1 MTTESDSGRAGVFAP
16 LERKKAI
23 SSFSLL
29 TNQKR
34 AHNVSTRTNMTAT
47 LKTTSTMFR
56 ALADESRVRLLN
68 LLLEGEI
75 CVCDLGEALSLPQP
89 RISSH
94 LIYLKRAGL
103 VTMRQDGKWRHYAI
117 PEDLN
122 GVRAKLLDCV
132 RSSLREIDV
141 LQRDLARLRR
151 SRAKKNR
158 CK

>member
-1 MTTESDSGRAGVFAP
+1 
-16 LERKKAI
+16 
-23 SSFSLL
+23 
-29 TNQKR
+29 
-34 AHNVSTRTNMTAT
+34 MTAT

-75 CVCDLGEALSLPQP
+75 CVCDLGEALALPQP

-103 VTMRQDGKWRHYAI
+103 VTMRRDGKWRHYAV
-117 PEDLN
+117 PDDLN

-132 RSSLREIDV
+132 RSSLREVDV

-151 SRAKKNR
+151 LRASKNR
-158 CK
+158 CKP